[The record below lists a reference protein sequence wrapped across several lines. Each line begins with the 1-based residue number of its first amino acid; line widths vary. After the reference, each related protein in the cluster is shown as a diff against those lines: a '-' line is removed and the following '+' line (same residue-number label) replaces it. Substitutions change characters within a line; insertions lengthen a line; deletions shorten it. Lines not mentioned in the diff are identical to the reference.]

1 MSSIYRKWQMALLQ
15 KLLSKF
21 PNGGN
26 RTTSICTLTNGNRI
40 LIKNICHP
48 HQRHPYPHQKHPS
61 SVPMATA
68 SSPKTSATLTNG
80 NRILT
85 NGNQRL
91 K

>member
-1 MSSIYRKWQMALLQ
+1 MRSIYRKWPMALLQ

-26 RTTSICTLTNGNRI
+26 LSTSICTLTNGNRI

-48 HQRHPYPHQKHPS
+48 HQWQPYPHQKHPS
-61 SVPMATA
+61 SVPMATVF
-68 SSPKTSATLTNG
+68 SSKTSAIRTNG
-80 NRILT
+80 NRVLT
-85 NGNQRL
+85 NGNQML